1 MVPSQDL
8 LISPRAAVPIQT
20 ERHAPAQL
28 RSLYLKVLI
37 VFVGCM
43 LLGSAVILWLDQNE
57 VEEHKR
63 EAIAAASVH
72 GHLLEQQLTRSLSAT
87 YALAA
92 LLRQGNGQAEDFEAL
107 ASGMLTMYGGL
118 SALQLA
124 PNGVI
129 RHIVPTAGHEAAI
142 GHNLLDDPERN
153 KEAFLALKSRA
164 LTLAGPFELR
174 QGGQAVVGR
183 LPVFLDIGKRE
194 EHFWGFVTALVRI
207 EDLLLASALTGERA
221 QGHDFELTRVRP
233 GGGELQT
240 IWRST
245 QVPMVDPVSIRITI
259 PNGEWTLSVVRT
271 GGWHTPT
278 LTLTW
283 LSLVVLVVSVL
294 SALLAFHLLY
304 RPLLLAQE
312 VSVRTAA
319 LNDANESLQ
328 TEIFQHWQAELALRE
343 SERVLELR
351 VHERTQELELAN
363 TALQA
368 EQAEQQRLIDKLA
381 DTRSQLVQSRMMAAV
396 GQLAAGVAHEINNPL
411 GFIISNVSVMQGYVE
426 ALVKGLN
433 NQSTLLATHLVAH
446 HDLAEKLR
454 EIEEKIDLPFIL
466 EDLSPL
472 IRDSLD
478 GLSRV
483 RQIVQDLRD
492 FSFVDQKEWQ
502 TADLNHCLQSTLA
515 GMANDFGERISISAS
530 YGNLPLLPCNAPQLG
545 QVFRNILLN
554 SLQAIEGT
562 GEVRISTRVSGEK
575 VEIEIADTG
584 HGIAAD
590 NLGRVFDPFFSTRDV
605 GQGMGLGLAVAYHVV
620 KHHGGD
626 ITVSSEMGH
635 GTTFVLSLPVG
646 TQDSSGAA

>member
-8 LISPRAAVPIQT
+8 LISPRAAAPIQT
-20 ERHAPAQL
+20 ERHAPALL
-28 RSLYLKVLI
+28 RSLYRKVLI

-207 EDLLLASALTGERA
+207 EDLLLSSALTGERA

-363 TALQA
+363 SALQA

-446 HDLAEKLR
+446 PDLAEKLR

-515 GMANDFGERISISAS
+515 GMANDFGERVSISAS
-530 YGNLPLLPCNAPQLG
+530 YGNLPLLLCNAPQLG

-605 GQGMGLGLAVAYHVV
+605 GQGMGLGLAVAYHVI

-626 ITVSSEMGH
+626 ITVSSEMER

-646 TQDSSGAA
+646 TQDSSEAA